1 MLVTAP
7 FTPYRNPQYPL
18 WVEDGVRCGTHGDFH
33 LGIISWLCE
42 HIEMGAAV
50 KTFSVLNA
58 LLCPFQC
65 DLLKETSSCPFPV
78 WVRQVLK
85 TLPVSLKGS
94 DTEIDPMA
102 VVFLFLLRLSNEQYP
117 GRCGSPHESLLQIP
131 HGHWLFSMKDFALF
145 PFSLF
150 IFLLLFLISLVS

>member
-1 MLVTAP
+1 M
-7 FTPYRNPQYPL
+7 
-18 WVEDGVRCGTHGDFH
+18 GCGTHGDFH

-102 VVFLFLLRLSNEQYP
+102 VVFLFLLRLSNEEYA
-117 GRCGSPHESLLQIP
+117 GR
-131 HGHWLFSMKDFALF
+131 
-145 PFSLF
+145 
-150 IFLLLFLISLVS
+150 